1 MKSLLFYV
9 AILATIPWTWAKPL
23 DVTLREAHQIRS
35 LEKGVAAFAQRLK
48 LIEEAKESID
58 VEYFIYDTS
67 DASRIFTEALV
78 RKKKEQP
85 EVRVRLMLDYFAL
98 SKSLDPYYTTA
109 LMKQGIEVRYY
120 NPAFLLNLN
129 KVTSRNHRKIL
140 LVDRKV
146 AIIGGRNMADEYYD
160 IKKRYNFMD
169 RDVWIS
175 GPITQT
181 IAESFDAFWESPL
194 SKIPKAP
201 ARPSVAGPGKNHG
214 HDQARL
220 MQHERMVKRGK
231 AFASLFDED
240 KEKHLIE
247 LKAQMRKMGDSMIE
261 ENPIFEVGMVRF
273 VADGENLKDR
283 THSITGPAY
292 YELLANAEA
301 EAVIETPY
309 FYLQKN
315 EKLVFEDLKERDV
328 SVKLLL
334 NSKKASNEF
343 AINYITLLQGLE
355 FSKMG
360 FDLFLNR
367 GEFMREDEL
376 PRELEF
382 EKAIWMVH
390 AKTMVVDEKISWI
403 GTLNMDPRS
412 IQRLNAEYGLV
423 VYDQHFS
430 DFIKKKVLERM
441 ERSYTVKNGKVKKDD
456 GEHDPAQIDNLW
468 EQVKTLSTVPF
479 YMFENQI

>member
-1 MKSLLFYV
+1 MRSLFILV
-9 AILATIPWTWAKPL
+9 ALLAASHSTWAKPL
-23 DVTLREAHQIRS
+23 DVTLREKHQLRS
-35 LEKGVAAFAQRLK
+35 LEKGVAAFALRLRM
-48 LIEEAKESID
+48 IEEAKESID

-78 RKKKEQP
+78 RKKQQQP
-85 EVRVRLMLDYFAL
+85 EVRIRLMLDYFSL
-98 SKSLDPYYTTA
+98 SKSLNPYYTTA

-120 NPAFLLNLN
+120 NPAFLLNLG

-140 LVDRKV
+140 LIDRKV
-146 AIIGGRNMADEYYD
+146 ALIGGRNTADEYFD

-175 GPITQT
+175 GPITKT

-194 SKIPKAP
+194 SKIPKP
-201 ARPSVAGPGKNHG
+201 PVRPSTAGPGKNHG
-214 HDQARL
+214 HDQAQQLR
-220 MQHERMVKRGK
+220 HDRMVKAGK
-231 AFASLFDED
+231 AFASLFNE
-240 KEKHLIE
+240 EKDAELLS
-247 LKAQMRKMGDSMIE
+247 LKAMMLKIGEPLIE

-273 VADGENLKDR
+273 VADGENLKDK

-292 YELLANAEA
+292 YELLANAES

-315 EKLVFEDLKERDV
+315 EKLVFENLKERDV

-360 FDLFLNR
+360 FDLYLNK
-367 GEFMREDEL
+367 GQFMSEEEL
-376 PRELEF
+376 PRQLEF
-382 EKAIWMVH
+382 ERAIWMVH

-412 IQRLNAEYGLV
+412 IQRLNAELGLV
-423 VYDQHFS
+423 VYDQPFAE
-430 DFIKKKVLERM
+430 FIMRKMLERM
-441 ERSYTVKNGKVKKDD
+441 QRSYVVTNGKVKKDD
-456 GEHDPAQIDNLW
+456 GEHDPAQIESLW